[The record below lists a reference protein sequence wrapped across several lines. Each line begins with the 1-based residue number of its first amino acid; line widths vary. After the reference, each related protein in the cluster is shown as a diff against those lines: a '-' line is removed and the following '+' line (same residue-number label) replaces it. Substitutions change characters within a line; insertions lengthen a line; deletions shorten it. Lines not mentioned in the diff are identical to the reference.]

1 MVKTKMEILESLKN
15 KFGDDTG
22 DETISIIEDISDTLD
37 DYEKKTADNTNWE
50 TKFKEND
57 EAWRKKYTDRF
68 YSASEDAH
76 DDDKVK
82 QLEEQAGE
90 DVEIK
95 TTYEDLFKEE
105 D

>member
-1 MVKTKMEILESLKN
+1 MIKSKAEILESLKA

-22 DETISIIEDISDTLD
+22 DDTISIIEDITDTID

-50 TKFKEND
+50 TKYKEND

-68 YSASEDAH
+68 YSASDDAH
-76 DDDKVK
+76 DDDKIK

-90 DVEIK
+90 ETETM